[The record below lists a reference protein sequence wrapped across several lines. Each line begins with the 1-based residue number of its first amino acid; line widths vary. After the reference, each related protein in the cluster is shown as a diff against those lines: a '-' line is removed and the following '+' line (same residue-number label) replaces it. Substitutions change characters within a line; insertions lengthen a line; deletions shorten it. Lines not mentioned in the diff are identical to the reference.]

1 MNVLTLI
8 QKHNEEVPVI
18 LGEQIGQG
26 ADGQVFIIK
35 NEPNK
40 VIKLSVIYGESEGDV
55 KNAYRKAARTFS
67 WMHENNSNAF
77 VRVDGYGFLGS
88 YATATK
94 YYAIHYH
101 MMERLFTISSDEEKV
116 FHSIL
121 SHEDANKIKNYSGEQ
136 VEEMLDGMKK
146 GLDFDVS
153 AVKFFVENLKNSPIV
168 QSDLHPRNIMKDKA
182 GQFKI
187 IDCDRCHFTN

>member
-40 VIKLSVIYGESEGDV
+40 VIKLSVIYGESESDV
-55 KNAYRKAARTFS
+55 KNAYRKVTRTLS
-67 WMHENNSNAF
+67 SIRNENMGAF

-94 YYAIHYH
+94 YYALHYH
-101 MMERLFTISSDEEKV
+101 MMERLFPISDDEEKV
-116 FHSIL
+116 FHSLL
-121 SHEDANKIKNYSGEQ
+121 SHEDANKMKNYSSNQ
-136 VEEMLDGMKK
+136 IEEMLDGMKK

-153 AVKFFVENLKNSPIV
+153 AVKFFVENLKNSHVV
-168 QSDLHPRNIMKDKA
+168 QLDLHPRNIMKDKA